1 MRRKSRHAAA
11 ALAGLV
17 LLAGCGSSPRERTA
31 ATPPR
36 LPRALAGELARSS
49 DAVAAALDSGDGCS
63 ALTAARTLQ
72 QQTDTAIARHQVTAR
87 LQQPLKTAVDD
98 LAGRIQ
104 CVPPVDTSTQPQV
117 GDQGQG
123 KGRGKHKGKKKH
135 GEGGD

>member
-1 MRRKSRHAAA
+1 MRTRSRHAAA

-17 LLAGCGSSPRERTA
+17 LLAGCGSSPRERA
-31 ATPPR
+31 SATPPR

-63 ALTAARTLQ
+63 ALAAARTLQ
-72 QQTDTAIARHQVTAR
+72 QQTDTAIAGHQVTAR
-87 LQQPLKTAVDD
+87 LQQPLKAAVDE

-117 GDQGQG
+117 GDQGRG
-123 KGRGKHKGKKKH
+123 KDRGKHKGKKKH

>member
-1 MRRKSRHAAA
+1 MRTKSRHAAA

-17 LLAGCGSSPRERTA
+17 LLAGCGSSPRERA
-31 ATPPR
+31 AVPPPR
-36 LPRALAGELARSS
+36 LPRVLAAELARSS

-63 ALTAARTLQ
+63 ALAAARTLQ
-72 QQTDTAIARHQVTAR
+72 QQTAAAIAGHQVTAG
-87 LQQPLKTAVDD
+87 LQQPLKASVDD

-117 GDQGQG
+117 GDQGRG
-123 KGRGKHKGKKKH
+123 KDRGKHKGKKKH